1 MRIPP
6 YYRMP
11 DWQRFLAGIVIG
23 ILIGFSFFMFLFGM
37 AQERQMNTIREQA
50 SQIKTLEEHKKALL
64 EDEEQKNADLQK
76 KLTIQEIDVS
86 IEGRIDKVSKYE
98 LRQKVIEELRSLIG
112 NDIES
117 VAVNKELIYKSIE
130 HKPFVIDDI
139 TYRFKIQ
146 DLVIFSNL
154 QIQLKVAEKK
164 DNKR

>member
-1 MRIPP
+1 M
-6 YYRMP
+6 
-11 DWQRFLAGIVIG
+11 
-23 ILIGFSFFMFLFGM
+23 
-37 AQERQMNTIREQA
+37 
-50 SQIKTLEEHKKALL
+50 
-64 EDEEQKNADLQK
+64 
-76 KLTIQEIDVS
+76 TIQEIDVS

>member
-64 EDEEQKNADLQK
+64 EDEEQKK
-76 KLTIQEIDVS
+76 MP
-86 IEGRIDKVSKYE
+86 
-98 LRQKVIEELRSLIG
+98 
-112 NDIES
+112 
-117 VAVNKELIYKSIE
+117 IYK
-130 HKPFVIDDI
+130 K
-139 TYRFKIQ
+139 
-146 DLVIFSNL
+146 N
-154 QIQLKVAEKK
+154 
-164 DNKR
+164 